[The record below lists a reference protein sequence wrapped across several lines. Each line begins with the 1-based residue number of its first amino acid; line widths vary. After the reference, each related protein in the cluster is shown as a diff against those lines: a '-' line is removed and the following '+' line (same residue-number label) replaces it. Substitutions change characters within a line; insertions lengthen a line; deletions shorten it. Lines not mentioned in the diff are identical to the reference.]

1 MSEEKVIEIKALSP
15 EENPAGKEMETAD
28 SEEKSIY
35 DLLEEDIMSSDI
47 DDGEKTKRL
56 SRLLKIRGKKVNIM
70 LTGATSSGKSSTI
83 NALFHMEVAKVGVGV
98 DPETTCID
106 KYELD
111 NLIIW
116 DTPGLGDGVENDEK
130 NHQRHHKE
138 IK

>member
-70 LTGATSSGKSSTI
+70 LTGATGSGKSSTI

-98 DPETTCID
+98 DPETA
-106 KYELD
+106 
-111 NLIIW
+111 
-116 DTPGLGDGVENDEK
+116 V
-130 NHQRHHKE
+130 
-138 IK
+138 